1 MDSSMTSSTP
11 ISAYPLVNGI
21 AQLAPIRGYPT
32 TSLGLSRSWLPS
44 FKVATRLNSPS
55 NAENEL
61 RTPSLSPEASDEDEK
76 TDDASVYHLEKML
89 KAVRYYPNAATPMIS
104 RYRPSAIPAGF
115 DWGSDTSDISDDLD
129 ESDSNASEDSEI
141 DNTNMSDE
149 SDSDE
154 DKNEVTAVNA
164 NTPDGIKDY
173 NPDAPEE
180 YDGRGRPFIY
190 TLTDRDLMISYGYRG
205 GLHPFLHYDEHDNLV
220 VDAVPL
226 SSQFDQIDGEESEEA
241 SEEATSLGETANAQN
256 VSRAPKSSAIAPLE
270 IHSLAVTTSDITSP
284 AVRPATTKVT
294 TSKRKVAAKPRQ
306 KAQKDVFRAAR
317 TWVSKSNKTEMRQL
331 LAEWFG
337 EGYND
342 AENANDLGVRLAAL
356 QKAYIEIPD
365 NKEEDNTLNE
375 IVGKG
380 FEIGY
385 ETKIDNEV
393 LDVQT
398 LQSSVTI
405 SGKST
410 NATNATT
417 ATEVT
422 KAEEEV
428 PAKSPGLQVA
438 YIKLLSDRPE
448 NKDTSKVADEELE
461 ADHKV
466 EDGAEIFE
474 EELYLT
480 VEDVSVNFMNANQ
493 DTDRTEADDDDVS
506 AKQSASLIG
515 KKRQRGDSED
525 QDKNSSEEHTSKKA
539 KIVEPYENVKQLDR
553 PIKKTKKRAQV

>member
-1 MDSSMTSSTP
+1 MTSSTP
-11 ISAYPLVNGI
+11 VSAYPLVNGI
-21 AQLAPIRGYPT
+21 QLAPIRGYPT

-44 FKVATRLNSPS
+44 FKVATRLSSPS

-61 RTPSLSPEASDEDEK
+61 RTPSLSPKASDEDDK
-76 TDDASVYHLEKML
+76 TDDASVYQLENML

-129 ESDSNASEDSEI
+129 ESDSNALEDSDI

-154 DKNEVTAVNA
+154 DKKEVTAVNA
-164 NTPDGIKDY
+164 NTLDGIKDY

-241 SEEATSLGETANAQN
+241 SEEATSLGDTANAQN

-270 IHSLAVTTSDITSP
+270 IHSLAVATSDITSP

-337 EGYND
+337 EGYKD

-375 IVGKG
+375 IVGKEFG
-380 FEIGY
+380 IGY
-385 ETKIDNEV
+385 ETETDNEV

-398 LQSSVTI
+398 LQSSVKV

-417 ATEVT
+417 ATEIT
-422 KAEEEV
+422 EAEDEV

-448 NKDTSKVADEELE
+448 NKDASKVADEKLE

-466 EDGAEIFE
+466 EDGAETFE
-474 EELYLT
+474 EESYLT
-480 VEDVSVNFMNANQ
+480 GEDVSVNFMNANQ
-493 DTDRTEADDDDVS
+493 DTDRIEADDDVS
-506 AKQSASLIG
+506 AKQLASLIG
-515 KKRQRGDSED
+515 RKRQRGDSED
-525 QDKNSSEEHTSKKA
+525 QDKNSSEEPTSKKA
-539 KIVEPYENVKQLDR
+539 KIVEPYENVNQLDR
-553 PIKKTKKRAQV
+553 PIKKTKKQAQV